1 MEIYI
6 VLNVT
11 SGPLVHSAYYT
22 LEQAEAVKR
31 LDEAHRVDK
40 PLLWSKLEII
50 ATRLSLIEEDSIELR
65 NHPDLRLDNFQRRL
79 VYDSLAWSER
89 LIAQSIERDREKQ
102 APAPETLYSLE
113 LAISLP
119 E

>member
-11 SGPLVHSAYYT
+11 SGPLVHSAYYI

-40 PLLWSKLEII
+40 LLLWNKLDII
-50 ATRLSLIEEDSIELR
+50 TTRSSLIEEDSIELQ

-89 LIAQSIERDREKQ
+89 LIAESLQRSQPAQSPQD
-102 APAPETLYSLE
+102 LYALE
-113 LAISLP
+113 PILSLP
-119 E
+119 K